1 MIFPSSNLYPKGMFL
16 FFKSVF
22 TVLSCDGFGQ
32 FKTADQLE
40 DDFRS
45 AHHDCRFSNLIE
57 QILVKGCCRF
67 VFIEDALQ
75 FLEFIELFIALV
87 LGEFLFAFRSHA
99 LIRLLISEDC
109 AE

>member
-32 FKTADQLE
+32 LKSADQLE
-40 DDFRS
+40 DDFHS
-45 AHHDCRFSNLIE
+45 AHHDCRFNNLIE

-67 VFIEDALQ
+67 VFIEKDFPL
-75 FLEFIELFIALV
+75 LE
-87 LGEFLFAFRSHA
+87 
-99 LIRLLISEDC
+99 
-109 AE
+109 